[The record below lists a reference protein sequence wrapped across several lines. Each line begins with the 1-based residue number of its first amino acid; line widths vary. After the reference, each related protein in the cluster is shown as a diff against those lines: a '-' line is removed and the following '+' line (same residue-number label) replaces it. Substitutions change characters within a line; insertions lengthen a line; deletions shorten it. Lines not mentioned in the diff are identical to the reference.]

1 MATGSGKTFTAVNF
15 IYRLIKHADARRVL
29 FLVDRNNLGKQA
41 NNEFVQFE
49 TPDDGRKFADLYNI
63 RHLNNNAL
71 DVSRDVNRVYIST
84 IQRLYA
90 MLKDEELDPTLEDR
104 SMYELLDDLPNRPTM
119 VELLDDLVNRPGGDD
134 LPNRPTM
141 VELLDD
147 LVNRPGGGDLPN
159 RPTMVELL
167 DDLVNRPG
175 GGDLPNRPT
184 MVELLDDL
192 VNRPGG
198 DDLPNRPTMVELLD
212 DLVNRPGGGD
222 LPNRPTMVELLD
234 DLVNRPGGDDLPNR
248 PTMVELLDDLVNR
261 PGGDDL
267 PNRPTMVELLD
278 DLVNRPGGDDLPN
291 RPTMVELLDDLVNRP
306 GGGDLPNRPTMV
318 ELLDD
323 LVNRPGGDDLPN
335 RPTMAELLDDL
346 VNRPGGGDLPN
357 RPTMVELLDDLVS
370 HPGGGDLPN
379 RPTMVE
385 LLDDLVNR
393 PGGGDL
399 PNRPTMVELLDDL
412 VNRPGGGDLPNRPT
426 MVELLDDLVSRPG
439 GGDLPNRPTISFS
452 ESKLPIEF
460 FDFIVIDECHRSI
473 YTVWRQVLEY
483 FDAHLIG
490 LTATPGK
497 QTIGFF
503 NQNLVMEYTHD
514 DAVIDRINVG
524 GVVYRIL
531 TRISDGGSTV
541 EAGHWVGKMDK
552 LTRDQWQ
559 EKLDEPL
566 TYTPQQLDRDV
577 VSESQIRTI
586 VRHFRD
592 VLFTEL
598 FPDRA
603 DKVVP
608 KTLIFA
614 KDDNHA
620 ENIVRLVREE
630 FGRGNDFCQ
639 KITYRASR
647 NPEEILQDFRNSYHP
662 RIAVT
667 VDMIATGTDV
677 RAIEILLFMRQV
689 HSRGYFEQMRG
700 RGTRV
705 IQPDEL
711 QQVTADARHKT
722 HFVLIDAVGLT
733 EAEMIEPP
741 RVQEKKPTVPFD
753 KLLENIAYG
762 QCDEATVASLAHRLA
777 RLQHRLTSD
786 DEALLADYTGGTL
799 SDLIHELVDSLDDLP
814 NRPAATWDATEPF
827 RTNPALRQ
835 TLIEIQRRAEIIIDS
850 VSLDHIKESGFDS
863 DATDKLR
870 RMVDDFQQFIRDH
883 KDEIT
888 ALQLLYNQP
897 YGSQALTRQQLQ
909 ELAQALQRP
918 PHLWTE
924 ERLWAAY
931 AQLEKDRV
939 RGIGTQRVLT
949 DLIALV
955 RHALEPDGEL
965 SPYPEQVR
973 ARYEAWLAA
982 QEQVGKQF
990 SPEQRWWLD
999 KIAGYIGLN
1008 LQMTPTD
1015 FEIDGDFVNRGGR
1028 WGAMAALGPDWLKLL
1043 DEMNR
1048 ELIL

>member
-1 MATGSGKTFTAVNF
+1 MTPEQKARQQIDTLLRQAGWEVQDREQMNLFAAAFPGVAVREAHLKTGYADYLLFVQGKALGIIEAKKVGVPLSGVEVQSARYAVGLRPPMQAWRPQTPIPFRYESTGVETYFTNGLDPDPRARRVFAFHRPETLAAWVQERETVRGRVQHLPPLRTDKLWGPQITAITNLEQSLAQDKPRALVQMATGSGKTFTAVNF

-41 NNEFVQFE
+41 YNEFAQFE
-49 TPDDGRKFADLYNI
+49 TPDDGRKLADLYNI
-63 RHLNNNAL
+63 RHLNNNTIE
-71 DVSRDVNRVYIST
+71 VGQDVNRVYIST

-104 SMYELLDDLPNRPTM
+104 SMYELLDDFVNRPNAGDLQNRPT
-119 VELLDDLVNRPGGDD
+119 
-134 LPNRPTM
+134 
-141 VELLDD
+141 
-147 LVNRPGGGDLPN
+147 
-159 RPTMVELL
+159 
-167 DDLVNRPG
+167 
-175 GGDLPNRPT
+175 
-184 MVELLDDL
+184 
-192 VNRPGG
+192 
-198 DDLPNRPTMVELLD
+198 
-212 DLVNRPGGGD
+212 
-222 LPNRPTMVELLD
+222 
-234 DLVNRPGGDDLPNR
+234 
-248 PTMVELLDDLVNR
+248 
-261 PGGDDL
+261 
-267 PNRPTMVELLD
+267 
-278 DLVNRPGGDDLPN
+278 
-291 RPTMVELLDDLVNRP
+291 
-306 GGGDLPNRPTMV
+306 
-318 ELLDD
+318 
-323 LVNRPGGDDLPN
+323 
-335 RPTMAELLDDL
+335 
-346 VNRPGGGDLPN
+346 
-357 RPTMVELLDDLVS
+357 VS
-370 HPGGGDLPN
+370 FG
-379 RPTMVE
+379 
-385 LLDDLVNR
+385 
-393 PGGGDL
+393 
-399 PNRPTMVELLDDL
+399 
-412 VNRPGGGDLPNRPT
+412 
-426 MVELLDDLVSRPG
+426 
-439 GGDLPNRPTISFS
+439 

-799 SDLIHELVDSLDDLP
+799 SDLIHGLVSSLDDFA
-814 NRPAATWDATEPF
+814 NRPSDLQNRSTIVWDATEPF

-897 YGSQALTRQQLQ
+897 YGTKALTRQQLQ

-924 ERLWAAY
+924 EKLWAAY

-982 QEQVGKQF
+982 QAQAGQQF